1 MARTHKRRGGFSLSS
16 LFSSAKRGV
25 RDIASGFTSGVKYV
39 GRVGETGVKDVS
51 SGVSRVAN
59 KTIST
64 VRKIGGKHRMT
75 RRHHKRR
82 GGYKNPNIVSS
93 YAPITG
99 GYANPNVV
107 SSYAPI
113 TGGYANPNVK
123 VGYAPVSE
131 GYSNQVP
138 LTTPYQ
144 YNSLDRAYPSSAT
157 LKGGYRNPN
166 VESHLNELSDA
177 YPMRIGGRRHKKSHR
192 SRRHR

>member
-25 RDIASGFTSGVKYV
+25 RDIASGVTSGVKYV
-39 GRVGETGVKDVS
+39 GKVGETGVKDVA
-51 SGVSRVAN
+51 SGVSTGV
-59 KTIST
+59 KDVS
-64 VRKIGGKHRMT
+64 RKIGGKHRKT
-75 RRHHKRR
+75 RKHRTTRRR
-82 GGYKNPNIVSS
+82 GGYKNPNI
-93 YAPITG
+93 I
-99 GYANPNVV
+99 

-144 YNSLDRAYPSSAT
+144 YNSLDRAYPSSAS

-166 VESHLNELSDA
+166 VESHLNELGDA
-177 YPMRIGGRRHKKSHR
+177 YPMRVGPISLKGGRGRRHKKSHR
-192 SRRHR
+192 SRRNKK